1 MAIVKIPTERE
12 RERRHDEDVCNL
24 FLTRVEFH
32 HGPTTSSFLRTGIII
47 FRRLNSRVYEY
58 GDGFPYN
65 FSRSLLLALR
75 SEIVRSSPC
84 VSTGEFWPVAE
95 RGEEEREMWSER
107 EAPEAQ
113 PKTVASCPRIR
124 EESLASIDHRG
135 TIIQEPERDGLNADE
150 SRTVHW
156 LFALF
161 AWVTQGMC
169 VALVCIVA
177 MMHPPMDREE
187 ARYNLPTSIEERGER
202 VGWAG

>member
-1 MAIVKIPTERE
+1 MIRGGSSRGTAKNGCIMSP
-12 RERRHDEDVCNL
+12 
-24 FLTRVEFH
+24 H
-32 HGPTTSSFLRTGIII
+32 HG
-47 FRRLNSRVYEY
+47 
-58 GDGFPYN
+58 
-65 FSRSLLLALR
+65 
-75 SEIVRSSPC
+75 
-84 VSTGEFWPVAE
+84 
-95 RGEEEREMWSER
+95 
-107 EAPEAQ
+107 
-113 PKTVASCPRIR
+113 
-124 EESLASIDHRG
+124 ESLASIDHRG

-150 SRTVHW
+150 SRTVHR

>member
-1 MAIVKIPTERE
+1 M
-12 RERRHDEDVCNL
+12 
-24 FLTRVEFH
+24 
-32 HGPTTSSFLRTGIII
+32 G
-47 FRRLNSRVYEY
+47 
-58 GDGFPYN
+58 
-65 FSRSLLLALR
+65 
-75 SEIVRSSPC
+75 
-84 VSTGEFWPVAE
+84 
-95 RGEEEREMWSER
+95 SER

-124 EESLASIDHRG
+124 GESLASIDHRG

-150 SRTVHW
+150 SRTVHR